1 MLPGCGYS
9 KGLMSLVIFSLML
22 FLLASPA
29 AAGQTFR
36 IDKASK
42 TYTLEVKITR
52 CEDDQSEGR
61 CAGPATIGIYRKN
74 EKAPFQQLSLRRIE
88 VGREQLAYNPE
99 LNKKPRK
106 VYDDEYSFIFGDFN
120 FDGNEDFAV
129 CNGREGGYGAPSYN
143 VYIFN
148 ATTGKFAENRSL
160 SRLTIGYLGLF
171 FVEPK
176 TKQLVAL
183 SKSGCCYHETQKYR
197 IVNDRPVLVEKIIE
211 DAGGPED
218 FVVVTTKR
226 LVNGRWI
233 KSVKKEKMKPEK

>member
-1 MLPGCGYS
+1 
-9 KGLMSLVIFSLML
+9 MSFPVINLIL
-22 FLLASPA
+22 FLLATPTP
-29 AAGQTFR
+29 AGQTFR

-42 TYTLEVKITR
+42 TYTLDVKIAR
-52 CEDDQSEGR
+52 CEEDQTEGK
-61 CAGPATIGIYRKN
+61 CAGPATIAVYRKS

-88 VGREQLAYNPE
+88 VDREQLAYNPE

-106 VYDDEYSFIFGDFN
+106 VYDDEYSFVFGDFN

-148 ATTGKFAENRSL
+148 ASIGKFAENRSL

-176 TKQLVAL
+176 TKQLVAR
-183 SKSGCCYHETQKYR
+183 SKSGCCYHETQKYKV
-197 IVNDRPVLVEKIIE
+197 INDRPVLVEKIIE
-211 DAGGPED
+211 DANGAED
-218 FVVVTTKR
+218 DVVVLTTKR